1 MTDPNASSS
10 APAAAPEG
18 AIPAATLVIMR
29 PAPGGGPDEIL
40 MVKRS
45 AAMVFAAG
53 AVVFPGGRIDPDD
66 HVVAARHGFAE
77 DDIDGAA
84 RLAALLETLEATGLA
99 VGRQTLGEP
108 CAEKVPRAPLE
119 RQLRDEILVGGGE
132 RVEPEPLFPFC

>member
-66 HVVAARHGFAE
+66 HVVAARHGFAA
-77 DDIDGAA
+77 DDLDGAA
-84 RLAALLETLEATGLA
+84 RVAALRETLEEQGLA
-99 VGRQTLGEP
+99 VGWP
-108 CAEKVPRAPLE
+108 PRAETPAAPV
-119 RQLRDEILVGGGE
+119 RRAPPGGKLLSGLTST
-132 RVEPEPLFPFC
+132 RG

>member
-1 MTDPNASSS
+1 
-10 APAAAPEG
+10 
-18 AIPAATLVIMR
+18 MR

-66 HVVAARHGFAE
+66 HVVAARHGFAA

-84 RLAALLETLEATGLA
+84 RVAALRETLEETGLA
-99 VGRQTLGEP
+99 VCWP
-108 CAEKVPRAPLE
+108 PPAETDAQPVPRPPLDGPLLPE
-119 RQLRDEILVGGGE
+119 VLGGRALGLAAG
-132 RVEPEPLFPFC
+132 RAR